1 MISPFIKCAETPMER
16 EIHGHSEIM
25 IDTEHLLSVGH
36 LNSFVAPSAYSPL
49 VIIGT
54 GRDRK
59 GLTNIVV
66 ISHLYLFSTGI

>member
-1 MISPFIKCAETPMER
+1 
-16 EIHGHSEIM
+16 M
-25 IDTEHLLSVGH
+25 IDTQHLLSVGH
-36 LNSFVAPSAYSPL
+36 LNSFVAPSAYSTL

-66 ISHLYLFSTGI
+66 ISYLYLLSTGI